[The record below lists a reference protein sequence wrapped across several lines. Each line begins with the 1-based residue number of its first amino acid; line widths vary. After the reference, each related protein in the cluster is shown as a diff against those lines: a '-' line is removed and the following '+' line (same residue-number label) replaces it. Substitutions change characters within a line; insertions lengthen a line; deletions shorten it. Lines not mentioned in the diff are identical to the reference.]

1 MCKLSQNSNLGIS
14 TIVKCHELLEHVT
27 LYKIIIINI
36 VIVIINIIII
46 IIIIIINNIPL
57 GYEETVETFGFWFC

>member
-36 VIVIINIIII
+36 VIVIIIIII
-46 IIIIIINNIPL
+46 SIIIIINNIPL
-57 GYEETVETFGFWFC
+57 GYNETVGTFGFWFC

>member
-14 TIVKCHELLEHVT
+14 TIVKCHELLEHVR

-36 VIVIINIIII
+36 VIVIIII

-57 GYEETVETFGFWFC
+57 GYKETVETFGFWFC

>member
-14 TIVKCHELLEHVT
+14 TIVKGHELLEHVT

-36 VIVIINIIII
+36 VIVIIIIII
-46 IIIIIINNIPL
+46 SIIIIINNIPL
-57 GYEETVETFGFWFC
+57 GYNETVETFGFWFC